1 MQVVVD
7 INLAF
12 GTAKTY
18 KLDRHRGTGVPSPNT
33 TVNTRSTAQLSSSTL
48 STRKIGDRQLV
59 RLEDGANASK
69 GSPVLCIK

>member
-12 GTAKTY
+12 GTAKNVQI
-18 KLDRHRGTGVPSPNT
+18 GSSPGGIEVPSPNT
-33 TVNTRSTAQLSSSTL
+33 TLNTRSTAQLSSSTL

-59 RLEDGANASK
+59 RLDDGANASK
-69 GSPVLCIK
+69 GSPVFCV